1 MLVGNTERVVNGG
14 LQSLQLCGNCIMPQL
29 QFYGNSLTTHYPS
42 HAEGFNQNINSQGF
56 GSANLARRSVDMY
69 QQYIAISLLFGVQ
82 AAELRSKIVAGHYDA
97 SQTISENTLPLYSA
111 IYEVIG
117 RDFDEKQSLI
127 WNDFDQRMDEYI
139 AAITEDIRKGGVI
152 VDAVGNVKK
161 ELVN

>member
-1 MLVGNTERVVNGG
+1 
-14 LQSLQLCGNCIMPQL
+14 
-29 QFYGNSLTTHYPS
+29 
-42 HAEGFNQNINSQGF
+42 
-56 GSANLARRSVDMY
+56 MY

-97 SQTISENTLPLYSA
+97 GQTISKNTLPLYSA

-117 RDFDEKQSLI
+117 RDFDEKKSLI
-127 WNDFDQRMDEYI
+127 WNDFEQRMDEYI

-161 ELVN
+161 DLVN